1 MSEANS
7 LIGTITKFSQ
17 TSRRLVFSAT
27 RVKLDWELSS
37 VLRARTRVTC
47 DETVMLS
54 EAGDGAKM
62 SPISAPPNPFDHF
75 KGCCAEMITFLAVI
89 YFLKSVLNFDVFW
102 GPSQLHKHRAGG
114 KTEDEEEEKGKW
126 PSPVS
131 RLYSLRDTLL
141 GEESFTPDVS
151 EEDSDLELGEA
162 DHDNDDVTN
171 DKSYDVSA
179 WGLSE
184 DSDSDE
190 AHTSLSEESE
200 DALQPQQISVDL
212 DKDSESD
219 EDTQEPSEDDSTYK
233 TEWYCQ
239 YEEQKRQLESDKR
252 CTSECDS

>member
-1 MSEANS
+1 M
-7 LIGTITKFSQ
+7 T
-17 TSRRLVFSAT
+17 
-27 RVKLDWELSS
+27 W
-37 VLRARTRVTC
+37 
-47 DETVMLS
+47 DETGMFT
-54 EAGDGAKM
+54 AGDGDEATNLSRM
-62 SPISAPPNPFDHF
+62 APISAPPNPSEHF

-131 RLYSLRDTLL
+131 RLDSLRDTLL

-151 EEDSDLELGEA
+151 DEDSDLDLGEEEA
-162 DHDNDDVTN
+162 DNDNDEVTN

-190 AHTSLSEESE
+190 ANTSLTGLSEQSE
-200 DALQPQQISVDL
+200 DGLQPQQISIDL

-219 EDTQEPSEDDSTYK
+219 EEALEDNEEDDSTYK

-252 CTSECDS
+252 CITTECDS